1 MYELCGGQRLSDA
14 AWEAL
19 EQQRQQSA
27 APVAVPRGQAAAR
40 VVEQHEES
48 RTVRP
53 RWMDD

>member
-27 APVAVPRGQAAAR
+27 APVVVPGQAPAR
-40 VVEQHEES
+40 TVEQREES
-48 RTVRP
+48 RVARP
-53 RWMDD
+53 KWMS